1 MKNGKIVVLLII
13 FVALLAVF
21 QDKIKNFKPEKKEN
35 SMEQKNDTIPEAWE
49 EMCNAPQ
56 GYPIEVY
63 KGGLEKRDENGG
75 VINSTGLNT
84 KLSTGYNGWGES
96 GGGMKRSNFVPTHID
111 CIWLSYAEGIFYQ
124 IDSPID
130 HEKMLKLFQE
140 GYLDSLAFLNYGKRE
155 KSYYDS
161 IIVGFAPGG
170 VVVIWV
176 AGSGR
181 QVEIGRYK
189 GKKIEIDP
197 TERELEIMGY
207 PTRNLF
213 DPKYR
218 NFIVTNKDVVPLEV
232 QKANIGKPI
241 PYGLWDSYRTRYA
254 WRPVFEVPKEGV
266 MRSAY
271 MEMFNGEKEKLFDI
285 PLKENK
291 YEKRAI
297 IKHIYFSWRDNK
309 KQGYACEIDFDE
321 QEIKAAFDAM
331 YKENKDL
338 EVELVFT
345 INHSNNFVTVMLK
358 GGDKKIPLPKTKVKA
373 YKTRGI

>member
-1 MKNGKIVVLLII
+1 
-13 FVALLAVF
+13 
-21 QDKIKNFKPEKKEN
+21 
-35 SMEQKNDTIPEAWE
+35 
-49 EMCNAPQ
+49 
-56 GYPIEVY
+56 
-63 KGGLEKRDENGG
+63 
-75 VINSTGLNT
+75 
-84 KLSTGYNGWGES
+84 
-96 GGGMKRSNFVPTHID
+96 
-111 CIWLSYAEGIFYQ
+111 
-124 IDSPID
+124 
-130 HEKMLKLFQE
+130 MLKLFQE

-254 WRPVFEVPKEGV
+254 WRPVFEVPKEGIMKAV
-266 MRSAY
+266 Y

-285 PLKENK
+285 ALKENK
-291 YEKRAI
+291 YEKRARPIMIDFAWYAKDKKECAAEI
-297 IKHIYFSWRDNK
+297 I
-309 KQGYACEIDFDE
+309 FDE
-321 QEIKAAFDAM
+321 QEIKAAFDTM
-331 YKENKDL
+331 YKDDKKPET
-338 EVELVFT
+338 ELVFT
-345 INHSNNFVTVMLK
+345 VNHSNNYVTILLK
-358 GGDKKIPLPKTKVKA
+358 CGDKEIRFIKTKVNI
-373 YKTRGI
+373 Y